1 MPNIRCKNC
10 GLTMQVPPGGRR
22 LCGCGSWL
30 SGDDAASVPTV
41 APLADAPPLLDAAPV
56 SEEKWPKIEG
66 DLSAIERLN
75 DGYRRIRKELAKQI
89 VGQER
94 VLEELLIS
102 VFARGHCLLVGVPG
116 LAKTLMIRALADS
129 LSLSF
134 SRIQFTPDLMP
145 SDITGT
151 EVLQEDKST
160 GQRMFKFLH
169 GPLFANVVLA
179 DEINRTPPKT
189 QAALLEAMQERQVTV
204 GGQKHKLPD
213 PFFVL
218 ATQNPIEQEG
228 TYPLPEAQ
236 QDRFMFN
243 IFVDYPE
250 EEEEFRIVEMTTS
263 THSAKIDRVL
273 SATDILEMQDIVRKV
288 PVAPYVIR
296 YAMKFTRLTRKG
308 SRVGVGLNTQ
318 KKVDTEVPDFV
329 RDYVTWGAG
338 PRASQFLILAA
349 KARAVLHGRYYVSC
363 EDVRAVAPP
372 VLRHRII
379 TNFNAEAE
387 GVRPDDIVRRL
398 AELIPRDPA
407 EKG

>member
-1 MPNIRCKNC
+1 
-10 GLTMQVPPGGRR
+10 MQVPVGGRR
-22 LCGCGSWL
+22 QCACGTWL
-30 SGDDAASVPTV
+30 SGDE
-41 APLADAPPLLDAAPV
+41 APV
-56 SEEKWPKIEG
+56 AIPVVEALHEDGEKWPRIEG
-66 DLSAIERLN
+66 DLAAIERLN
-75 DGYRRIRKELAKQI
+75 DGYKRIRKELGKAI
-89 VGQER
+89 VGQDR
-94 VLEELLIS
+94 VIEELLIAI
-102 VFARGHCLLVGVPG
+102 FARGHCLLVGVPG
-116 LAKTLMIRALADS
+116 LAKTLMIRTLAES
-129 LSLSF
+129 LTLSF

-151 EVLQEDKST
+151 EVLQEDQAT

-204 GGQKHKLPD
+204 GGARHRLPD

-243 IFVDYPE
+243 IHVDYPE
-250 EEEEFRIVEMTTS
+250 EEEEFRIVEMTTA
-263 THSAKIDRVL
+263 THQPQLTRVL

-296 YAMKFTRLTRKG
+296 YAMKFTRLTRKEKG
-308 SRVGVGLNTQ
+308 
-318 KKVDTEVPDFV
+318 EVPEFIKE
-329 RDYVTWGAG
+329 YVTWGAG
-338 PRASQFLILAA
+338 PRASQFLVLAA

-363 EDVRAVAPP
+363 EDIRAVAPA

-387 GVRPDDIVRRL
+387 GIKPDEIVRRL
-398 AELIPRDPA
+398 SDIIPRDPN
-407 EKG
+407 EKGGSA